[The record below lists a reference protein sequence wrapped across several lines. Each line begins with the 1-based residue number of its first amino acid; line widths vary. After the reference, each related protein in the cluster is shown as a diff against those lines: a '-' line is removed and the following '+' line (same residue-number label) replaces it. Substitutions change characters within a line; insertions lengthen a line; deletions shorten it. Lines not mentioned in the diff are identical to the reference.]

1 MSNLSLTDV
10 LNANDPDDEEL
21 PDLLKH
27 SPYYNDEALIQI
39 LKDKQNVFTVLSLNI
54 QSLQSKI
61 DILKIYLENLHQS
74 GCEFSAICLQ
84 ETWLHD
90 YNNISLLNIPG
101 YNLITRYA
109 SCSTHG
115 GVCIYLKDTLNFEIL
130 NIEDNQR
137 VWDGL
142 FIEVY
147 TRNNDGSGTT
157 NDLLNSR
164 KLIIGNIYRPPRDS
178 LDNYREFID
187 NLNLILDDF
196 QRQRSEVIIAG
207 DYNIDLLKLQSKP
220 IINEYF
226 ENILSHGFV
235 PKITLPTRITEHSKT
250 LIDNFFVKLSNNLS
264 ETTAGILTHC
274 MSDHQP
280 YFVTLDYFKITKPS
294 SHNIKVYSNDKSSI
308 DKFVNAIANT
318 DFMSKLDIS
327 PTANPNHNYSII
339 HDIITTASA
348 KYMPVKTVRFNK
360 HRHKKCKWMTLGILN
375 SIKFRDKLYSKLQ
388 NCTINSNEYQR
399 LKINLTTF
407 NRILKQNIR
416 NSKKLY
422 YQQCFEKFKSDI
434 KKTWRVIKE
443 VIHADKNNILL
454 PNYFVID
461 DIPITDNK
469 IIANKFNEYFTSIGP
484 KLAEN
489 ISAPLNDSFDSYL
502 NTPVTTD
509 FTFEPVNK
517 ENIKQIINNLKPK
530 SSSGID
536 SISNKLLKL
545 IKDHIS
551 EPIAL
556 IINQSFQTG
565 KFPDHLKIAKITPV
579 YKKGNNSYLS
589 NYRPI
594 SILPSVSKVFERVMH
609 NQLNNFF
616 TQFKIYYKSQY
627 GFRPKHSTELAAVE
641 MTDRIFTSMDDN
653 NIPINIYLDLSKAFD
668 TLDHNILL
676 KKLKF
681 YGIRNKSLDLLTN
694 YLTNRKQFV
703 QFNETKSELLSITT
717 GVPQGSILG
726 PLLFLIYIND
736 LALVSDKFY
745 PIIYADDT
753 TLSATLN
760 TFGQINLQQQLNI
773 QNELNKITV
782 WLKLNKL
789 SLNIEKTKAMVFH
802 SPQRIVD
809 PPELKIENTIIE
821 YVHEFNFLGL
831 IIDKHLSWKSHI
843 NYISG
848 KISKTNAIFSK
859 LRHILP
865 KQILVTL
872 YKTLVLPHFNYG
884 NLLWGSLCNNLN
896 KLQKKSI
903 RLINSSKYNAHTE
916 PIFKELSL
924 LKIADLCT
932 VHELKF
938 CFKLQNELLPD
949 GLFNDMFQR
958 MTDFHTY
965 ETRTRNNYQLPNF
978 KHSFFKRSLRYR
990 IPFTHNNTLPIIL
1003 DKINTHSYSGFSNY
1017 IKKSFIENYKSS
1029 CEIVNCYICNN
1040 VT

>member
-1 MSNLSLTDV
+1 M
-10 LNANDPDDEEL
+10 
-21 PDLLKH
+21 
-27 SPYYNDEALIQI
+27 
-39 LKDKQNVFTVLSLNI
+39 
-54 QSLQSKI
+54 
-61 DILKIYLENLHQS
+61 
-74 GCEFSAICLQ
+74 
-84 ETWLHD
+84 
-90 YNNISLLNIPG
+90 
-101 YNLITRYA
+101 
-109 SCSTHG
+109 
-115 GVCIYLKDTLNFEIL
+115 
-130 NIEDNQR
+130 
-137 VWDGL
+137 
-142 FIEVY
+142 
-147 TRNNDGSGTT
+147 
-157 NDLLNSR
+157 
-164 KLIIGNIYRPPRDS
+164 
-178 LDNYREFID
+178 
-187 NLNLILDDF
+187 
-196 QRQRSEVIIAG
+196 
-207 DYNIDLLKLQSKP
+207 
-220 IINEYF
+220 
-226 ENILSHGFV
+226 
-235 PKITLPTRITEHSKT
+235 
-250 LIDNFFVKLSNNLS
+250 
-264 ETTAGILTHC
+264 
-274 MSDHQP
+274 
-280 YFVTLDYFKITKPS
+280 
-294 SHNIKVYSNDKSSI
+294 
-308 DKFVNAIANT
+308 
-318 DFMSKLDIS
+318 
-327 PTANPNHNYSII
+327 
-339 HDIITTASA
+339 
-348 KYMPVKTVRFNK
+348 
-360 HRHKKCKWMTLGILN
+360 
-375 SIKFRDKLYSKLQ
+375 
-388 NCTINSNEYQR
+388 
-399 LKINLTTF
+399 KINLTTF

-484 KLAEN
+484 KLAEK

-653 NIPINIYLDLSKAFD
+653 NIPINIYLYLSKAFG

-938 CFKLQNELLPD
+938 CFKLQNGLLPD
-949 GLFNDMFQR
+949 GLFDDM
-958 MTDFHTY
+958 FHTY
-965 ETRTRNNYQLPNF
+965 ETRSRNNYQLPNF